1 MTTATVFVGPTR
13 RSREQ
18 NSAAGVIESGRNK
31 KKAMKEKRDGAI
43 ASDEQQGTPERMLVN
58 KN

>member
-31 KKAMKEKRDGAI
+31 KAMKEKRDGAI
-43 ASDEQQGTPERMLVN
+43 ASDEKGTPERMLVN